1 MCYDFHYKFKLKA
14 PSNIQ
19 TLDKLVK
26 NNLKNPSLPVSDL
39 LVFHYAGKSSQKLIF
54 KGSTKKTKLNNQL
67 NVYFHIVK
75 SMTIHKKNKKQVM
88 PSKIGSIM
96 MITINSHR
104 VLTSTIL
111 LSITYIFIATNV
123 LGMYTGDE

>member
-1 MCYDFHYKFKLKA
+1 
-14 PSNIQ
+14 
-19 TLDKLVK
+19 
-26 NNLKNPSLPVSDL
+26 
-39 LVFHYAGKSSQKLIF
+39 
-54 KGSTKKTKLNNQL
+54 
-67 NVYFHIVK
+67 
-75 SMTIHKKNKKQVM
+75 M

>member
-1 MCYDFHYKFKLKA
+1 MCCNFHYKFKLKT

-75 SMTIHKKNKKQVM
+75 SMTIHKKNKK
-88 PSKIGSIM
+88 
-96 MITINSHR
+96 
-104 VLTSTIL
+104 TS
-111 LSITYIFIATNV
+111 YAQ
-123 LGMYTGDE
+123 